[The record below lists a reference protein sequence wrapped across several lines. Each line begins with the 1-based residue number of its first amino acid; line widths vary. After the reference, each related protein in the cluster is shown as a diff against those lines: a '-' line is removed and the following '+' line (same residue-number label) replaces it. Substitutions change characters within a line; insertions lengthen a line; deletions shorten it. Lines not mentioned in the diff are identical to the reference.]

1 MLGMTQTNAWAGKT
15 SMSGYHEFIL
25 IGDGEAPLKYEL
37 TLTADDLPLTSPKA
51 DNDEQVF

>member
-37 TLTADDLPLTSPKA
+37 TLTADDLPPKFPKA